1 MLPLKFVIYFIYCL
15 FIFLFPLIY
24 ISTLNYIRVLE
35 ITLHAVIF
43 QSFWTF
49 YFALVITGCTDGI
62 GKAYTQ
68 EVILELNNIVNN
80 KDGY

>member
-1 MLPLKFVIYFIYCL
+1 MVWFSNNFGHY
-15 FIFLFPLIY
+15 
-24 ISTLNYIRVLE
+24 
-35 ITLHAVIF
+35 
-43 QSFWTF
+43 F

-80 KDGY
+80 KDGYLW